1 MDDGAGAIGGAA
13 LSGKAAT
20 TANGGST
27 AGRASYSDP
36 TSVDASMWAARLV
49 LAQGPLSLMAGYS
62 AVAND
67 ADIIA
72 PWRGFPTGGYTRS
85 MAQYNWM
92 SNTKTWML
100 QTSYDFNKA
109 GLVPGL
115 KLSADYA
122 DMNYDD
128 AKIAAASVAYT
139 DRTIFH
145 VDAIQSFKAI
155 PNAEFKLRFAT
166 VNADKKPTD
175 AKDYDSYN
183 EYRFEM
189 NYLF

>member
-13 LSGKAAT
+13 LAGNVTAASAKGYT
-20 TANGGST
+20 
-27 AGRASYSDP
+27 DP

-49 LAQGPLSLMAGYS
+49 LANGPFSLMGGFS
-62 AVAND
+62 KVADD

-92 SNTKTWML
+92 ANTKTWMV
-100 QTSYDFNKA
+100 QAKYDFNKA

-115 KLSADYA
+115 NVAADYA

-128 AKIAAASVAYT
+128 AKMLAGSLKYS

-145 VDAIQSFKAI
+145 VDAIQTFKAL
-155 PNAEFKLRFAT
+155 PNTEFKLRFAT
-166 VNADKKPTD
+166 VNADPLLKTPITD
-175 AKDYDSYN
+175 TTDYDSYN
-183 EYRFEM
+183 EYRFEI
-189 NYLF
+189 NYMF